1 MRISDWSSDVCS
13 SDLAHPS
20 VAGRVEQRGFAA
32 GAPHASR
39 HGTAVASLLIGSGA
53 VRGAAPGGRLLAA
66 DVYGSDPAGG
76 NASAIARALGWLV
89 QPGAAVATT
98 SPVGPANKQRAT
110 PVSLAQ
116 QPGML
121 IVAAAGKERERG

>member
-53 VRGAAPGGRLLAA
+53 VRGAAPGGWLLAA

-76 NASAIARALGWLV
+76 HASAISSEQRRAGQDCV
-89 QPGAAVATT
+89 TTRT
-98 SPVGPANKQRAT
+98 SPSSPYH
-110 PVSLAQ
+110 
-116 QPGML
+116 
-121 IVAAAGKERERG
+121 